1 MSSQI
6 FLGLLTF
13 IIASSIYY
21 KTMNLRKHCGNYN
34 APLNDAETFNEPART
49 HISLKLYLHDK
60 DPEFVYLTGA
70 VILSTRQN
78 KYVFRVWAGRGHNH
92 LYLEAL

>member
-6 FLGLLTF
+6 FLGLLAF
-13 IIASSIYY
+13 IIASGIYY
-21 KTMNLRKHCGNYN
+21 KTMNLRKLCRNYN
-34 APLNDAETFNEPART
+34 APLNDAETFNELART
-49 HISLKLYLHDK
+49 RTILKLYLHDK

-78 KYVFRVWAGRGHNH
+78 KYVFRVWVGSGHNH